1 MAKATVKVEGLKELK
16 KRLDRI
22 SDDMVIKIKN
32 QVQDSGEQIMLDAVR
47 NAPNELLIMGQKSTP
62 DRIDVAQRITNVP
75 KNNGFAS
82 EVGIQGNNNIPI
94 YVEFG
99 TGTDAQSYV
108 PTLPKEIQAAARRF
122 YVNGKGRIK
131 KQPYLI
137 PAFLKESPI
146 FISELKKILK
156 SNV

>member
-1 MAKATVKVEGLKELK
+1 
-16 KRLDRI
+16 
-22 SDDMVIKIKN
+22 
-32 QVQDSGEQIMLDAVR
+32 MLDAVR

-99 TGTDAQSYV
+99 TGTDAASYV
-108 PTLPKEIQAAARRF
+108 PTLPREIQAAARRF

>member
-1 MAKATVKVEGLKELK
+1 M
-16 KRLDRI
+16 
-22 SDDMVIKIKN
+22 
-32 QVQDSGEQIMLDAVR
+32 
-47 NAPNELLIMGQKSTP
+47 
-62 DRIDVAQRITNVP
+62 
-75 KNNGFAS
+75 NNGFAS

-99 TGTDAQSYV
+99 TGTDAASYV
-108 PTLPKEIQAAARRF
+108 PTLPREIQAAARRF

-146 FISELKKILK
+146 FIAELKKILK